1 MAGSWVLIGIVAF
14 FAFIVI
20 ANSVRVVRE
29 WERGVLLRFG
39 RFDHIKMPGIRFV
52 WPVIDRIIIIDT
64 RVVTMDVP
72 KQEIITRDNVSA
84 MVDAV
89 VFFQVVNAE
98 FAVTKVEN
106 WVRATSLQAQT
117 SLRSVIGQSELD
129 QLLAERDQINM
140 KLQTII
146 DDATEPWGIK
156 VTAVEVRDVTLPET
170 MKRAMANQAETE
182 RERRAKIINAEGE
195 FQAAQKLRD
204 AADVISQNP
213 QALQLR
219 YLQTLREIGTQN
231 NTTVVFPMPID
242 LVGPLQKFL
251 QHLGETNQQS
261 EAGGPTQPDAGA

>member
-1 MAGSWVLIGIVAF
+1 MGGYWALIGIVAF
-14 FAFIVI
+14 FVFILI
-20 ANSVRVVRE
+20 ANSVRIVRE

-39 RFDHIKMPGIRFV
+39 RFDHIKMPGIRFI

-98 FAVTKVEN
+98 YAVTKVEN

-117 SLRSVIGQSELD
+117 TLRSVIGQSELD

-140 KLQTII
+140 KLQAMI
-146 DDATEPWGIK
+146 DEATEPWGIK

-219 YLQTLREIGTQN
+219 YLQTLREIGTEN
-231 NTTVVFPMPID
+231 STTVVFPMPID
-242 LVGPLQKFL
+242 IVAS
-251 QHLGETNQQS
+251 LGKIMEQIGEKNKT
-261 EAGGPTQPDAGA
+261 E

>member
-1 MAGSWVLIGIVAF
+1 MASFWILIGIIAF
-14 FAFIVI
+14 FVFIILV
-20 ANSVRVVRE
+20 NSIRVVRE
-29 WERGVLLRFG
+29 WERGVLLRWG
-39 RFDHIKMPGIRFV
+39 RFDHIKMPGIRFI
-52 WPVIDRIIIIDT
+52 WPWIDKIMIIDT

-72 KQEIITRDNVSA
+72 KQEIITKDNVSV

-117 SLRSVIGQSELD
+117 TLRSVIGNAELD
-129 QLLAERDQINM
+129 QLLSERDKINM
-140 KLQTII
+140 NLQSII

-156 VTAVEVRDVTLPET
+156 VTAVEVRDVTLPDT

-195 FQAAQKLRD
+195 FQAAQKLAD
-204 AADVISQNP
+204 AADVISKNP

-219 YLQTLREIGTQN
+219 YLQTLREIGSEH
-231 NTTVVFPMPID
+231 NTTIIFPMPID
-242 LVGPLQKFL
+242 IVASLSKILDQFK
-251 QHLGETNQQS
+251 E
-261 EAGGPTQPDAGA
+261 GGKE

>member
-1 MAGSWVLIGIVAF
+1 MAGLAVLGIIAF
-14 FAFIVI
+14 FVIILI
-20 ANSVRVVRE
+20 ANSVRIIRE

-52 WPVIDRIIIIDT
+52 WPIIDRIIIIDT

-129 QLLAERDQINM
+129 QLLSERDQINL

-146 DDATEPWGIK
+146 DEATEPWGIK
-156 VTAVEVRDVTLPET
+156 VTSVEVRDVTLPDS

-182 RERRAKIINAEGE
+182 RERRSKIINAEGE
-195 FQAAQKLRD
+195 FQAAQKITD
-204 AADVISQNP
+204 AANVISANP

-219 YLQTLREIGTQN
+219 YLQTLREIGSEH
-231 NTTVVFPMPID
+231 NTVIVFPMPID
-242 LVGPLQKFL
+242 IVASLGKIMEQLVNAKEEPK
-251 QHLGETNQQS
+251 EPQS
-261 EAGGPTQPDAGA
+261 

>member
-1 MAGSWVLIGIVAF
+1 MASFMMFAVIIAF
-14 FAFIVI
+14 FFILLVG
-20 ANSVRVVRE
+20 NSVRIIRE

-39 RFDHIKMPGIRFV
+39 RFDHIKMPGIRFI
-52 WPVIDRIIIIDT
+52 WPIIDKIIIIDT
-64 RVVTMDVP
+64 RVVTLDVP

-98 FAVTKVEN
+98 YAVTKVEN

-129 QLLAERDQINM
+129 QLLSERDQINM

-146 DDATEPWGIK
+146 DETTEPWGIK
-156 VTAVEVRDVTLPET
+156 VTSVEVRDVTLPET

-195 FQAAQKLRD
+195 FQAAQKLTD
-204 AADVISQNP
+204 AANVISKNP

-219 YLQTLREIGTQN
+219 YLQTLREIGSEH
-231 NTTVVFPMPID
+231 NTTIVFPMPID
-242 LVGPLQKFL
+242 IVDS
-251 QHLGETNQQS
+251 LGKILEKMK
-261 EAGGPTQPDAGA
+261 E